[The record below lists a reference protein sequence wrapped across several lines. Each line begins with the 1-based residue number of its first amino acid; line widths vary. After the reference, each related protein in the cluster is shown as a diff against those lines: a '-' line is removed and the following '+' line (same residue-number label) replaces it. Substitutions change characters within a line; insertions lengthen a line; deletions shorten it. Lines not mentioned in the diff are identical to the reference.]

1 MEIFTVVLVVLVIV
15 FANFLHDKGKRNMAP
30 DDENINTQKNSI
42 MTKET
47 ENSGQENAQ
56 NTQDKQERNF
66 HTKDFLIETLQK
78 MNIKYEMSPDDDS
91 RLWFEWQGGNF
102 GIDVANDCPFIV
114 IWFLQWNEWPLYD
127 IDTLSRVKR
136 IMNDVNINS
145 GITLVYSVNESASTF
160 NIHSKKHALFL
171 PQIPEPEAYLRTLLG
186 EFFAVCRY
194 TEVEL
199 EKLKNQEEATAQ

>member
-15 FANFLHDKGKRNMAP
+15 FANFLHDKGKQQMAP
-30 DDENINTQKNSI
+30 DDENINTQKDSI

-78 MNIKYEMSPDDDS
+78 MNIKYEMTPDDDS

>member
-1 MEIFTVVLVVLVIV
+1 MGIFTVILVTTVIVLVY
-15 FANFLHDKGKRNMAP
+15 FLYDRGKQKMTSGNE
-30 DDENINTQKNSI
+30 DINTNKETI
-42 MTKET
+42 MKET
-47 ENSGQENAQ
+47 ENNGQENAP

-91 RLWFEWQGGNF
+91 RLWFEWQGGTF
-102 GIDVANDCPFIV
+102 GIDVTNDCPFIV

-136 IMNDVNINS
+136 IMNDININS

-199 EKLKNQEEATAQ
+199 DKLKNQEEATAQ

>member
-15 FANFLHDKGKRNMAP
+15 FANFLHDKGKQQMAS
-30 DDENINTQKNSI
+30 DDENINTQKDSI

-78 MNIKYEMSPDDDS
+78 MNIKYEMTPDDDS

>member
-30 DDENINTQKNSI
+30 DDENINTQKDSI

-199 EKLKNQEEATAQ
+199 EKLKNQEEAIAQ

>member
-15 FANFLHDKGKRNMAP
+15 FANFLHDKGKQQMAP
-30 DDENINTQKNSI
+30 DDENINTQKKSI

-66 HTKDFLIETLQK
+66 HTKDFLIETLLK

>member
-1 MEIFTVVLVVLVIV
+1 
-15 FANFLHDKGKRNMAP
+15 
-30 DDENINTQKNSI
+30 

-66 HTKDFLIETLQK
+66 HTKDFLIETLLK